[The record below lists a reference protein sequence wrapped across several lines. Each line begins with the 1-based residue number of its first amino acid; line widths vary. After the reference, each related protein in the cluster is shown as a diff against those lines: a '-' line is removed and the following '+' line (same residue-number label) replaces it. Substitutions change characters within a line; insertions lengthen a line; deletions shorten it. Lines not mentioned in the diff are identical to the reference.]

1 MIKSISYWTLGGFD
15 GVVPVAEAARVARDL
30 GFEAIELCYGAGEL
44 APGVTSEQLARLRDA
59 IASAGI
65 ATPTL
70 CTGNYWAQSL
80 SASDEAERQA
90 ALVFTRSYIQC
101 AAALGAEAVL
111 VMPGTVD
118 VPWEPARP
126 VVPAKAAWEHARKS
140 LLELLPV
147 AETHGVVM
155 ALENVW
161 GKFLT
166 GPFEFAAFI
175 DTFDSPWIRCYF
187 DAGNVAINGYPDHW
201 IEILGERIDRVHIK
215 GFQRRDGGGT
225 LGDFTES
232 LFEGSIDWTAVMAA
246 LRATGYDK
254 TLTAEM
260 IVSEKGLPDVDLARK
275 VSRELDQVIAL

>member
-15 GVVPVAEAARVARDL
+15 GAVPIAEAARVARDL

-44 APGVTSEQLARLRDA
+44 TPDATAEQLARLRQELA
-59 IASAGI
+59 ATGI

-70 CTGNYWAQSL
+70 CTGNYWAQSI
-80 SASDEAERQA
+80 SALDEAERQA
-90 ALVFTRSYIQC
+90 ALTFSRSYIGC

-118 VPWEPARP
+118 VPWDPSRP
-126 VVPAKAAWEHARKS
+126 VVPAKAAWEQARNS

-175 DTFDSPWIRCYF
+175 DTFDSPWIRAYF
-187 DAGNVAINGYPDHW
+187 DAGNVAINGYPEHW

-232 LFEGSIDWTAVMAA
+232 LFDGSIDWKAVMGA

-260 IVSEKGLPDVDLARK
+260 IVSAKGLPDLDLARK
-275 VSRELDQVIAL
+275 VSRELDQVLDL